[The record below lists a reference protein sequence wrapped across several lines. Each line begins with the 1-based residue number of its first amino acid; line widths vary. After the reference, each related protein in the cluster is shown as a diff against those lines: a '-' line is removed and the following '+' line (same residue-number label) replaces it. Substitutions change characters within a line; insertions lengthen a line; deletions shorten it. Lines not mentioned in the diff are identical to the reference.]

1 MTMKTK
7 LLVACSL
14 CLSLLTICGCESNVT
29 NSKIKSEAASS
40 KTDSVT
46 YDSIYDYIKD
56 VNNQNLKTNEYKL
69 DKNGKILHFELNV
82 SINEKL
88 REKMLHT
95 KTPFYF
101 TFAPI
106 IETDTL
112 NNVFDHVAIPIE
124 IKVTKD
130 ESEYVFKQDIET
142 KGNLSKVDETESK
155 RIENYELMILNE
167 EQEVIAHFFDLQVQ

>member
-1 MTMKTK
+1 MMKTK
-7 LLVACSL
+7 LFVACSL
-14 CLSLLTICGCESNVT
+14 CLSLLTVCGCESNVI
-29 NSKIKSEAASS
+29 NSKTKSEVASS
-40 KTDSVT
+40 KTNSVT
-46 YDSIYDYIKD
+46 YKSIYDYIKD
-56 VNNQNLKTNEYKL
+56 VNNKNLKTNEYKL
-69 DKNGKILHFELNV
+69 VKNGNVLHFELNV

-112 NNVFDHVAIPIE
+112 NNVFDHVAEPIE

-130 ESEYVFKQDIET
+130 NSNYVFKQDIET
-142 KGNLSKVDETESK
+142 KKTLSKVDETESK